1 MPTRLCGFFISH
13 VFLHGI
19 FFTNKGLHTM
29 QLKLI
34 KNTDMSATLSY
45 RIARVVYEQTGAET
59 LHVVEAL
66 TSMIKNLSDKTGT
79 TISEIIS
86 DKTIFND
93 SNKIVCFNECMNS
106 RKFEMCIRV
115 ASRMLAGGLPDSCHG
130 ATKFHHANIIPEWAI
145 ARGYIDD
152 VDGLLFYL

>member
-1 MPTRLCGFFISH
+1 MSVPVKTSDFDFDMPRLFAIAKAVDEDLLAGYPNRTFKPNANVTR
-13 VFLHGI
+13 
-19 FFTNKGLHTM
+19 
-29 QLKLI
+29 
-34 KNTDMSATLSY
+34 
-45 RIARVVYEQTGAET
+45 
-59 LHVVEAL
+59 VEAL

-93 SNKIVCFNECMNS
+93 SNKIVCLNECMNS
-106 RKFEMCIRV
+106 RKFEMCVRV

-130 ATKFHHANIIPEWAI
+130 ATKFHHADIIPEWAI

>member
-1 MPTRLCGFFISH
+1 VVFYFPCISAWD
-13 VFLHGI
+13 

-66 TSMIKNLSDKTGT
+66 TSMIKNLSDKTGVD
-79 TISEIIS
+79 ISDIIS
-86 DKTIFND
+86 DKTIFAD
-93 SNKIVCFNECMNS
+93 ENKILNTADNVND
-106 RKFEMCIRV
+106 RKFQMCVRV
-115 ASRMLAGGLPDSCHG
+115 ASRMLSGGLPDCCHG
-130 ATKFHHANIIPEWAI
+130 ATKFHHANVIPDWAI

>member
-66 TSMIKNLSDKTGT
+66 TSMIKNLSEKTGVE
-79 TISEIIS
+79 ISKIIS
-86 DKTIFND
+86 DKTIFSD
-93 SNKIVCFNECMNS
+93 ENKILNTADNVND
-106 RKFEMCIRV
+106 RKFQMCVRV
-115 ASRMLAGGLPDSCHG
+115 SSRMLSGGLPDCCHG
-130 ATKFHHANIIPEWAI
+130 ATKFHHANVIPDWAI